1 VRLRVVLAAFLALA
15 VIAGVGIFLATR
27 SLTNGLPIRIP
38 IQQCITAVGD
48 DTAVLDPQQMA
59 NAATIAAVGIR
70 RGVPTRAVTVALAT
84 ALQESKLQNL
94 HGGDRD
100 SIGLFQQRPSQGW
113 GTADQI
119 GDPRYAAGKFYGA
132 LVKVKGWEQMTVEK
146 AAQAV
151 QKSADGTAYARWAD
165 KAQILATAL
174 TGDAGGAVGCT
185 ITDQPAQRGAA
196 AASALAEGVATD
208 WGDVPTVTRGAVVG
222 MALAVDGTRAGWQ
235 YAHWLVSHAADQNVQ
250 RVRFGEQVWTAKS
263 GSWTK
268 ASTDP
273 TGDTVIA
280 EVYS

>member
-15 VIAGVGIFLATR
+15 VIAGVGIYLAMR
-27 SLTNGLPIRIP
+27 SLSNGFPIRIP
-38 IQQCITAVGD
+38 IQQCITTVGD
-48 DTAVLDPQQMA
+48 KSAVLDPEQMA
-59 NAATIAAVGIR
+59 NAATVAAVGIR
-70 RGVPTRAVTVALAT
+70 RGVPTRAITVALAT

-94 HGGDRD
+94 RGGDRD
-100 SIGLFQQRPSQGW
+100 SVGLFQQRPSQGW
-113 GTADQI
+113 GTADEI

-132 LVKVKGWEQMTVEK
+132 LMKVKGWEQMTVEK

-151 QKSADGTAYARWAD
+151 QKSADGTAYGRWAD
-165 KAQILATAL
+165 KAQVLATAL

-196 AASALAEGVATD
+196 AASALAEGVAAD
-208 WGDVPTVTRGAVVG
+208 WGDVRTVSDSAVVG
-222 MALAVDGTRAGWQ
+222 LALPVDGTRSGWQ

-250 RVRFGEQVWTAKS
+250 RVRFGDQVWTAKS

-273 TGDTVIA
+273 TGERVVA
-280 EVYS
+280 EVYA

>member
-1 VRLRVVLAAFLALA
+1 MRLRVVLAAFLALA
-15 VIAGVGIFLATR
+15 VIAGIGIFLAMR

-38 IQQCITAVGD
+38 IQQCITTVGD
-48 DTAVLDPQQMA
+48 ASAVLDPEQMA

-70 RGVPTRAVTVALAT
+70 RGVPTRAITVALAT

-94 HGGDRD
+94 RGGDRD

-151 QKSADGTAYARWAD
+151 QKSADGTAYARWAER
-165 KAQILATAL
+165 AQVLAIAL

-208 WGDVPTVTRGAVVG
+208 WGEVRTVADSAVVG
-222 MALAVDGTRAGWQ
+222 LSLPVDDPRAGWQ

-250 RVRFGEQVWTAKS
+250 RVRFGDQIWTAKS
-263 GSWTK
+263 GSWAK

-280 EVYS
+280 EVYP

>member
-1 VRLRVVLAAFLALA
+1 VLAIFVALA
-15 VIAGVGIFLATR
+15 VVAGVGIYLAVR
-27 SLTNGLPIRIP
+27 NLSDGLPIRIP
-38 IQQCITAVGD
+38 IQQCITTVGD
-48 DTAVLDPQQMA
+48 ASAVLAPEQMA

-70 RGVPTRAVTVALAT
+70 RGVPTRAITVALAT

-94 HGGDRD
+94 KGGDRD

-119 GDPRYAAGKFYGA
+119 ADPRYAAGKFYGA
-132 LVKVKGWEQMTVEK
+132 LVRVKGWEQMAIEK

-165 KAQILATAL
+165 KAQVLATAL
-174 TGDAGGAVGCT
+174 TGAASGAVGCT

-196 AASALAEGVATD
+196 AASALADGVATD
-208 WGDVPTVTRGAVVG
+208 WGNVRTVNESSVVG
-222 MALAVDGTRAGWQ
+222 LVLAVDGTRTGWQ

-250 RVRFGEQVWTAKS
+250 RVRFGDQVWTAKS
-263 GSWTK
+263 GSWSK

>member
-15 VIAGVGIFLATR
+15 VIAGVGVYLAMR

-38 IQQCITAVGD
+38 IQQCITTVGD
-48 DTAVLDPQQMA
+48 QSAVLDPEQMA

-94 HGGDRD
+94 RGGDRD

-132 LVKVKGWEQMTVEK
+132 LVKVKGWEQMSVEK

-151 QKSADGTAYARWAD
+151 QKSADGSLYGRWVA
-165 KAQILATAL
+165 KAAVLASAL
-174 TGDAGGAVGCT
+174 TGDTGGAVGCT
-185 ITDQPAQRGAA
+185 ITDQPAQRGAE

-208 WGDVPTVTRGAVVG
+208 WGDVATVTDSTVVG
-222 MALAVDGTRAGWQ
+222 LALTVDGTRACWQ

-250 RVRFGEQVWTAKS
+250 RVRFGDRVWTAKS
-263 GSWTK
+263 GGWTR

-273 TGDTVIA
+273 TGDRVIA